1 MLVKPAVPEK
11 LPGLQALHFVEP
23 VLSLVEDPI
32 AQSVHAA
39 EPFTELNCP
48 EKWYMYNQ
56 YNYVMTDQRLKLKL

>member
-48 EKWYMYNQ
+48 EK
-56 YNYVMTDQRLKLKL
+56 